1 MFWDRWRISGSRFP
15 IRRSTKL
22 LWKILDETG
31 FGDYMAAMP
40 GGAVRRANLEM
51 LIERARIFESASY
64 KGLFHFVRY
73 MEQLQKYHVDYG
85 GSQCGG

>member
-1 MFWDRWRISGSRFP
+1 MFWDRWRISGSG
-15 IRRSTKL
+15 SLYADHEL

-31 FGDYMAAMP
+31 FGDYMARMP

-64 KGLFHFVRY
+64 KDCFILSVTWNSC
-73 MEQLQKYHVDYG
+73 K
-85 GSQCGG
+85 SIT